1 MNKKTLAL
9 LLAAGVLLAAW
20 FIAAPWLTVYQ
31 ISNAVQSRDAQALSE
46 HVDFASVR
54 QSLKDQIKAT
64 ALDKMAREAGGTLNP
79 LAALI
84 APLAGAVVD
93 GAVDAYVTPTGL
105 ARLMAGTGP
114 RKGEPGAPDEP
125 RAPQD
130 GDASARRPL
139 AGADMGYAGM
149 HRFIVTAHGRSGD
162 TRFVLTR
169 RGLGWQL
176 SEIILPIT

>member
-1 MNKKTLAL
+1 MNKKILAP

-31 ISNAVQSRDAQALSE
+31 IGNAAQSRDAQALAE

-54 QSLKDQIKAT
+54 QSLKDQIKAMM
-64 ALDKMAREAGGTLNP
+64 LDKVAREDGGALNP

-93 GAVDAYVTPTGL
+93 GAVDAYLTPAGL
-105 ARLMAGTGP
+105 ARLMAGTAP
-114 RKGEPGAPDEP
+114 REGAAKPGGEAGTPEDGEAGA
-125 RAPQD
+125 
-130 GDASARRPL
+130 GRPL

-149 HRFIVTAHGRSGD
+149 HRFIVTAHGRRGD
-162 TRFVLTR
+162 TRFVLR
-169 RGLGWQL
+169 RQGLGWKL
-176 SEIILPIT
+176 SEIILPLN